1 MEKLESNIK
10 PKERSIKGDRVDRMS
25 EEQLNEEYISEQLQ
39 GICQDCMH
47 LNKIISIIRK
57 MLSEAYTNGLEQYKF
72 DLKTDILLDKIAIPE
87 ELSKDK
93 SFEDLCEM
101 PTYRDLYEK
110 NQFLMKRENKLQT
123 IEQMFRSGTVDLEEL
138 SKLVKGDYNE
148 IK

>member
-1 MEKLESNIK
+1 MESNLK
-10 PKERSIKGDRVDRMS
+10 SKERSIKGDRVDRMS
-25 EEQLNEEYISEQLQ
+25 EEQLNEEYIRDNIQ

-47 LNKIISIIRK
+47 LNKIIPIIRK

-72 DLKTDILLDKIAIPE
+72 DLKMDILLDKIAIPE

-110 NQFLMKRENKLQT
+110 NQFLMQRENKLQT

-138 SKLVKGDYNE
+138 SKLVRNDAE
-148 IK
+148 

>member
-1 MEKLESNIK
+1 MEKLESNLK
-10 PKERSIKGDRVDRMS
+10 SKERSIKGDRVDRMS
-25 EEQLNEEYISEQLQ
+25 EEQLNEEYIRDNIQ

-47 LNKIISIIRK
+47 LNKIIPIIRK

-72 DLKTDILLDKIAIPE
+72 DLKMDILLDKIAIPE

-110 NQFLMKRENKLQT
+110 NQFLMQRENKLQT

-138 SKLVKGDYNE
+138 SKLVKGDD
-148 IK
+148 